1 MDSGIDLPPLNL
13 PALLRSY
20 GLTTRKGLGQ
30 NFLIDDQ
37 ILHNIVTA
45 AEVNSK
51 DVVLEIGAGP
61 GNLTR
66 WLALYAKK
74 VMAVEMD
81 HAIIPLLREVV
92 GQKSNIQIIAGD
104 ILQIN
109 PQTLVGEDKYIVV
122 ANIPY
127 YITSALFRHLL
138 EGPVKPEKMVLTIQR
153 EVAARICASDGDLS
167 LLALSV
173 QVYGSPQL
181 LMEIPAHAF
190 YPIPKV
196 DSALLKV
203 DLYPQPLIPME
214 NLNAFFKLC
223 KAGFS
228 QKRKMLHN
236 SLSSGLGWGQ
246 EKTAKLVRE
255 AGIDPQRRAQTLTM
269 DEWQLLTEK
278 YLTQQ

>member
-1 MDSGIDLPPLNL
+1 MI
-13 PALLRSY
+13 RSC
-20 GLTTRKGLGQ
+20 
-30 NFLIDDQ
+30 
-37 ILHNIVTA
+37 NIVTA